1 MHVTTNQRSVRDIQ
15 EIKREESKHNPTES
29 HRNTK
34 EESKRVRKE
43 RGELHNSKKTVKWQY
58 LHTINTYLNVNKQNT
73 SVKRHNA
80 AEWIKKKTRL
90 IHMLPTKEPF
100 QMERHTQT
108 ENKGMEKDIS

>member
-80 AEWIKKKTRL
+80 AEWIKKNKT
-90 IHMLPTKEPF
+90 
-100 QMERHTQT
+100 HTYAAYKRT
-108 ENKGMEKDIS
+108 ISDGKTYTD